1 MGCVSSKAEGD
12 APAAAGAQQA
22 NNTAN
27 EDAPKQ
33 LDSKLPFANYREF
46 YTLKNYWKAVGRKEK
61 DCAKSMLY
69 KFLTDNPTYRERYSK
84 LKSLDFNDYEKVMAS
99 TTFEKLALEYLQV
112 FDDVINS
119 VEASPSDASHAC
131 DALKEIGR
139 AHKGRCQGMDAAA
152 FQALEPPFL
161 KMVESVLDDRYN
173 DKSEM
178 LFRKFFQFC
187 LKYIVDGFNS

>member
-1 MGCVSSKAEGD
+1 MGNGAAKDQGPSSTVPNGD
-12 APAAAGAQQA
+12 MSA
-22 NNTAN
+22 NPPIP
-27 EDAPKQ
+27 DKR
-33 LDSKLPFANYREF
+33 LPFDSFRELF
-46 YTLKNYWKAVGRKEK
+46 TLKNYWKTIKRNQDSCSKTFF
-61 DCAKSMLY
+61 M